1 MRATVSS
8 LIAVSNLLTQ
18 HFSCLHLV
26 IKREN
31 TMSQFKK
38 SMLAFSVTAAISG
51 FGAVAQEADDA
62 ADNTEVIQV
71 TGIRGA
77 LQRAQAIKMEQTS
90 IVEALSAE
98 DIGKLPDTSVAESLA
113 RLPGLAGERR
123 NGRTSGL
130 SVRGFN
136 ENYVGTSLNGR
147 ELLGMGDNRGVEYD
161 LYPSEIVSSILV
173 YKTPEAGLLTQGI
186 GGTVDLQTVSPLNAD
201 PTLTLN
207 FNYEKNDEEQG
218 NPDFDN
224 DGHRLSL
231 NFVDQFA
238 DDKLGV
244 AIAIAEMESPR
255 QENQFRGWGYAGVN
269 TGSDRRAQDQ
279 VAVTDG
285 AAVLGGHDS
294 FTRSAMLERTS
305 IAAVIEWA
313 PSDDL
318 KLQLDALYIDFEEN
332 DARRGVE
339 EGGAEWGVGDQYTV
353 TGFENGLV
361 TSGFYDGFHSVVR
374 NDVRQQK
381 SELTTLGLNIE
392 YALNDNWT
400 LIGDLST
407 GEVDKEITDVESY
420 SGVGRAGV
428 DGRPLTARSWTMTST
443 GVLYSDHPTIPGV
456 DLTNQSLITLAGP
469 QAWGAPI
476 IGSDAQDGFVNA
488 PLFDEELDSVR
499 FEVNGVVEWGVFSKF
514 TTGINYSDRSKTKIN
529 KGFYLTAPGY
539 PGNDPI
545 PDVLGVADLSFIG
558 INGVL
563 AYDSLSLFQSGYYT
577 STDAEPVDAGRLG
590 DTYTVNE
597 ELLTLYTKLDI
608 DTEIGGM
615 FMRGNIGLQL
625 VDSDQNSTGFSTF
638 TGPDGLIDAVPVS
651 GGDSYTDVLPTLN
664 LSLEVAD
671 GQYVRMGMS
680 KVMSRPRM
688 DQMKPNNQASFQFN
702 DDRIAS
708 TAIPNSPWSGN
719 VGNPGL
725 KPLEA
730 SQFDLAYENYFEDD
744 AYFAV
749 SFFYKELTNWHA
761 NVREV
766 ADFTD
771 VYVPGYH
778 ADSEGNAPAIFQG
791 LVDNT
796 LDGREGFVRGWEFQT
811 SLPFSHIHKSLDGF
825 GMFLSATFMDGELDP
840 FTYSPL
846 AGVEVTLPSEGVPG
860 LSDETYSLTMYYE
873 NAGWEVRVSGTKRDA
888 FQTETRGI
896 SLSLVGAEGQGGEQW
911 DAQIGYD
918 FSESGIEY
926 LEGLRVTLQGQNL
939 TNEDEIQFANGD
951 PRQVTLYQSYGRNFL
966 VGFNYSF

>member
-1 MRATVSS
+1 
-8 LIAVSNLLTQ
+8 
-18 HFSCLHLV
+18 
-26 IKREN
+26 
-31 TMSQFKK
+31 
-38 SMLAFSVTAAISG
+38 MLAFSVSAAMTGLTATSV
-51 FGAVAQEADDA
+51 VAQEADDA

-77 LQRAQAIKMEQTS
+77 LQRAQAIKMDQTS

-186 GGTVDLQTVSPLNAD
+186 GGTVDLQTVSPLSAD
-201 PTLTLN
+201 PTLTVN
-207 FNYEKNDEEQG
+207 FNYEENGEDSG

-224 DGHRLSL
+224 NGHRLSL
-231 NFVDQFA
+231 NFVEQFA
-238 DDKLGV
+238 DDTLGV
-244 AIAIAEMESPR
+244 ALAIADMESPR
-255 QENQFRGWGYAGVN
+255 QEKQFRGWGYAGVN
-269 TGSDRRAQDQ
+269 TGSDRRATDS
-279 VAVTDG
+279 VAVPDG
-285 AAVLGGHDS
+285 TVVLGGHDS

-305 IAAVIEWA
+305 VAAVIEYA
-313 PSDDL
+313 PNDDL
-318 KLQLDALYIDFEEN
+318 KVQLDALFIDFEEN

-339 EGGAEWGVGDQYTV
+339 EGGAEWGTGDYNV
-353 TGFENGLV
+353 TSVDNGLV
-361 TSGFYDGFHSVVR
+361 TSGFYDGFYSVVR
-374 NDVRQQK
+374 NDVRQQS
-381 SELTTLGLNIE
+381 SELTTFGLNIE
-392 YALNDNWT
+392 YALNDNWS
-400 LIGDLST
+400 IVADLST
-407 GEVDKEITDVESY
+407 GEVDKELTDVESY

-428 DGRPLTARSWTMTST
+428 DGRPITPRSWTMTST
-443 GVLYSDHPTIPGV
+443 GVLYSDHPTLPGV
-456 DLTNQSLITLAGP
+456 DLTDPSLITLAGP

-488 PLFDEELDSVR
+488 PVFDEELDAFR
-499 FEVNGVVEWGVFSKF
+499 FEVNGLVEWGIFNKF
-514 TTGINYSDRSKTKIN
+514 TAGINYADRSKTKIN
-529 KGFYLTAPGY
+529 KGFYLTAPEY
-539 PGNDPI
+539 PGEGAI
-545 PDVLGVADLSFIG
+545 PEVLGVADLSFIG
-558 INGVL
+558 ISGVL
-563 AYDSLSLFQSGYYT
+563 AYDSLGLYNSGYYT

-597 ELLTLYTKLDI
+597 ELTTLYAKLDI
-608 DTEIGGM
+608 DTEIGDM
-615 FMRGNIGLQL
+615 MLRGNIGVQII
-625 VDSDQNSTGFSTF
+625 DAEQSSSGFSTF
-638 TGPDGLIDAVPVS
+638 TGDDGLIDAVPVT
-651 GGDSYTDVLPTLN
+651 GGDSYADVLPTLN
-664 LSLEVAD
+664 LSLEVAED
-671 GQYVRMGMS
+671 QYVRLGAS
-680 KVMSRPRM
+680 KIQSRPRM

-702 DDRIAS
+702 DANIAS
-708 TAIPNSPWSGN
+708 TDIPNGPWSGN

-730 SQFDLAYENYFEDD
+730 NQFDLAYENYFADD
-744 AYFAV
+744 AYFAM

-761 NVREV
+761 AVKEV
-766 ADFTD
+766 ADFTE

-778 ADSEGNAPAIFQG
+778 ADSAGNAPAIFLG

-811 SLPFSHIHKSLDGF
+811 SLPFNHIHDALDGF
-825 GMFLSATFMDGELDP
+825 GMFASATFMDGELDP

-860 LSDETYSLTMYYE
+860 LSDETYSLTLYYE

-918 FSESGIEY
+918 FSESDIDF
-926 LEGLRVTLQGQNL
+926 LHGLRVTLQGQNL
-939 TNEDEIQFANGD
+939 TDEDEIQFANGD

-966 VGFNYSF
+966 LGLNYSFW